1 MFKITWAYMALSAI
15 LAAAGV
21 GAYHYITRAAIG
33 QSVPP
38 SATAPREVAP
48 SAPRGEDV
56 ERKILNGIGSIRD
69 LKPVPQQPALRR

>member
-1 MFKITWAYMALSAI
+1 MLKITWAFMALGAI
-15 LAAAGV
+15 VA
-21 GAYHYITRAAIG
+21 GAYHYITRAAVG

-48 SAPRGEDV
+48 STPQDEDI

-69 LKPVPQQPALRR
+69 LKPVPQQPAPRQ